1 MTLELFEPVAACD
14 LISGLHDSYISR

>member
-1 MTLELFEPVAACD
+1 MTLELFEPVASGD